1 MEGSASVGFLAH
13 RAPDRPV
20 SDFLEN
26 NMKKPF
32 SPFRIVGTFWLV
44 MGCIVLATSIF
55 LPTKVG
61 RIADAVAG
69 GMLVLMGGIFLLFQK
84 KFKG

>member
-1 MEGSASVGFLAH
+1 MEGSAPVGLLAH
-13 RAPDRPV
+13 RAPDRPLF
-20 SDFLEN
+20 DFLKKD
-26 NMKKPF
+26 MKEPF

-44 MGCIVLATSIF
+44 MGCIVLSTSVF

-69 GMLVLMGGIFLLFQK
+69 GLLVLMGGIFLLFQK